1 MTLGSRAALLAL
13 SAMSIRCGGGNPC
26 AITSANVVM
35 AAHAPD
41 ADHVTYLVG
50 GDSRGDKAGVVRW
63 AFGQAKAVGARGFLF
78 LGDMEWSYAC
88 DTHFRQQQVSYLSP
102 IPFYPVLGNHE
113 IAWFGFLKGKAR
125 GVDGALDAERIFQK
139 NFLATPEHPSRR
151 CSRTRWSTPRISRR
165 GFTSSRSTT

>member
-50 GDSRGDKAGVVRW
+50 GDSRGDKRAWSVGLSGKPRLWVLAGSSFW
-63 AFGQAKAVGARGFLF
+63 ATWNGR
-78 LGDMEWSYAC
+78 
-88 DTHFRQQQVSYLSP
+88 TP
-102 IPFYPVLGNHE
+102 
-113 IAWFGFLKGKAR
+113 
-125 GVDGALDAERIFQK
+125 
-139 NFLATPEHPSRR
+139 ATPTFGNSK
-151 CSRTRWSTPRISRR
+151 
-165 GFTSSRSTT
+165 